1 MGETVR
7 LKENSYFVAFSFL
20 CGFLFFFFIYIY
32 WYEFSDDFPRGEDFG
47 PRSCGIPH
55 FPSVPTSAHAGRK
68 DLDCVLDC
76 PAAGIFRFEPAGR
89 HYKGNFFPPRL
100 GTGQDNWCE
109 RPLLR
114 RSTGEI
120 HRRLDGDRPGGRL
133 PPRRHLQKRRTSARN
148 GSPRLNVMIIRER
161 TATKDQNAGT
171 NGDYERV
178 TATKIREQMSSD
190 DD

>member
-32 WYEFSDDFPRGEDFG
+32 WYESSVDFPCGEDFG
-47 PRSCGIPH
+47 PRSCGIPD
-55 FPSVPTSAHAGRK
+55 FPSVPPSAHAGRK

-76 PAAGIFRFEPAGR
+76 PAAGIFRFELAG
-89 HYKGNFFPPRL
+89 L
-100 GTGQDNWCE
+100 GTGQGDWCE

-120 HRRLDGDRPGGRL
+120 HRRLDGDRPGGRT
-133 PPRRHLQKRRTSARN
+133 PPRRHLQKRRTFARN
-148 GSPRLNVMIIRER
+148 GSPRLMRR
-161 TATKDQNAGT
+161 T
-171 NGDYERV
+171 
-178 TATKIREQMSSD
+178 
-190 DD
+190 